1 MRKKITCEPLNVSV
15 GDVIDDYSEKKMA
28 VVKSFQR
35 RQVWDKKTIN
45 QYIESVSEGTAVSG
59 IIVADIESGIVA
71 SEAFGDESGKKQYS
85 ELYDKGYRT
94 INEDGQNRLFLGL
107 MDFCN
112 NEVTF
117 SGTLYDLNYS
127 PRQFTNIKFEKLPEQ
142 FQHAF
147 KDSNVVVVRIKNSP
161 FCKLPGIFR
170 KLNSGMPLNRTEMR
184 QSIQTPISDWIR
196 ASCEGTFKEMW
207 PRFTGCGTNAIL
219 RMRDIEWMTQSF
231 MILNQHTKDRFFRD
245 DDMDWFFNLGENR
258 PMQMVNEYDKAQR
271 QRAISILEI
280 VRSTVEMEQTV
291 PGSKRIPQRTFWA
304 LLTVAEYIY
313 DCAGKYTIH
322 SYDQFYKD
330 VYSIDSQLVTNSKIQ
345 QANDLNALR
354 ISEPQLDD
362 DEIRNRLPDRN
373 YYWNQCRRMEV
384 PGFRACRQSALIDV
398 VSRGIKAGQFSSVV
412 APPPVAQSAAK

>member
-15 GDVIDDYSEKKMA
+15 RDVINDYSEKKMA

-45 QYIESVSEGTAVSG
+45 EYIESVSEGTAVSG

-71 SEAFGDESGKKQYS
+71 SETFGDESGKKRYLMLYS
-85 ELYDKGYRT
+85 KDYRT
-94 INEDGQNRLFLGL
+94 INEDGQNRLFSGI
-107 MDFCN
+107 MAFCN

-117 SGTLYDLNYS
+117 TGTLYDLNYK
-127 PRQFTNIKFEKLPEQ
+127 PGQFINIKFEKLPER

-147 KDSNVVVVRIKNSP
+147 MTSSVVVVRIKNAP
-161 FCKLPGIFR
+161 FSKLPGIFR

-196 ASCEGTFKEMW
+196 DYCEGTFKEMW
-207 PRFTGCGTNAIL
+207 PRFTGCGANAIL

-231 MILNQHTKDRFFRD
+231 MILNKHTKSRFFRD
-245 DDMDWFFNLGENR
+245 DDMDWFFNVGENR
-258 PMQMVNEYDKAQR
+258 PMGMVEQYDKAQR

-280 VRSTVEMEQTV
+280 VRSTVEVQQTV
-291 PGSKRIPQRTFWA
+291 PESKRIPQRTYWA
-304 LLTVAEYIY
+304 LLTIAEYIY
-313 DCAGKYTIH
+313 NSAGKYTIH

-330 VYSIDSQLVTNSKIQ
+330 IYSIDSQLVTNSKIQ
-345 QANDLNALR
+345 QANDLNNLR
-354 ISEPQLDD
+354 ISSPHLDD
-362 DEIRNRLPDRN
+362 DEIRDALPDRN

-384 PGFRACRQSALIDV
+384 PFARNLRQKALIDV
-398 VSRGIKAGQFSSVV
+398 VSKKIKAGQFSSVV
-412 APPPVAQSAAK
+412 VRTRDVQSAAK